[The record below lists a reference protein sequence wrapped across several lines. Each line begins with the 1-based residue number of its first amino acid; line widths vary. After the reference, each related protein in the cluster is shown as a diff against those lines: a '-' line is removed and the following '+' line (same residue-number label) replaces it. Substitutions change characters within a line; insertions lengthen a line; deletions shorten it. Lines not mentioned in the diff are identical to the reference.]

1 MLVIS
6 RVNQHVTVRIAVLI
20 HGEKL
25 AEATVSCLGITRCS
39 RGIESNNSH
48 RVGRS
53 PENRHY
59 VEPPVWRVVFHQQAE
74 ESCRFCQYPCSRTA
88 PSIG

>member
-6 RVNQHVTVRIAVLI
+6 RVNQHVTASIAGLI
-20 HGEKL
+20 HAEKL
-25 AEATVSCLGITRCS
+25 AEATVGYPGITRCS

-53 PENRHY
+53 PETRHY
-59 VEPPVWRVVFHQQAE
+59 VEPPLCRVVFRRLAGTVLPILSVSVQPVG
-74 ESCRFCQYPCSRTA
+74 S
-88 PSIG
+88 